1 MYTLNKA
8 KTSSLLIDD
17 IVSAVMDDE
26 ARDLEL
32 QQLLRISDD
41 TAVRERWTR
50 YQLTRAILQRDLPTC
65 TSISH
70 LELADRVQS
79 VLADD
84 TVPAPA
90 SVLCWLSP
98 WLQPITGIAVAASV
112 AMVTIL
118 GAYNIGLMDT
128 YSTLTVHQEGIVL
141 VEPNSNKNLQLAS
154 SAFGTPPAPQA
165 TAQVLRLNQPLVQS
179 TAPLHWQVKS
189 IPAGFSL
196 LQQQVDELDPSQRE
210 NLIYS
215 NGQIMFNLI
224 IEPLLG
230 RQIAEGHTTVGAD
243 LVLGRSMQVGD
254 QQLFVTVVGQL
265 SLDDAELMV
274 ASLSSL

>member
-1 MYTLNKA
+1 LNKA

-17 IVSAVMDDE
+17 TVSAVMDDE
-26 ARDLEL
+26 AGDLEF
-32 QQLLRISDD
+32 QRLLRASDD

-50 YQLTRAILQRDLPTC
+50 YQLTRAILQRDPPIC
-65 TSISH
+65 TSASP

-79 VLADD
+79 ALAD
-84 TVPAPA
+84 TATSPPAP
-90 SVLCWLSP
+90 VLGWLRP
-98 WLQPITGIAVAASV
+98 WLQPIAGMAVAASV

-128 YSTLTVHQEGIVL
+128 YSTLNAYQEGIVL
-141 VEPNSNKNLQLAS
+141 VEPHSNENLQLAS
-154 SAFGTPPAPQA
+154 SAFGTHLTPQA
-165 TAQVLRLNQPLVQS
+165 KAQVLRLNQPLVQP
-179 TAPLHWQVKS
+179 TATLFWQVKA

-196 LQQQVDELDPSQRE
+196 LHRQVDELDSGQRE

-215 NGQIMFNLI
+215 NGQVMFNLI

-243 LVLGRSMQVGD
+243 LVLGRSMKVGD
-254 QQLFVTVVGQL
+254 QQLFVTLVGQL
-265 SLDDAELMV
+265 SLDDAELTV
-274 ASLSSL
+274 ASLAPL